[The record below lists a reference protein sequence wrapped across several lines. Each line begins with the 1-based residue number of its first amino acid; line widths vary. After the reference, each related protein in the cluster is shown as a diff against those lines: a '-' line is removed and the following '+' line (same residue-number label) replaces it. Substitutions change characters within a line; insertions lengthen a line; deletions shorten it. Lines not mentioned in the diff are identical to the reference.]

1 MNNDLTDQVNKII
14 DHKIINGRGIAAQLF
29 FDITRQVA
37 RLPFKPVLCDVV
49 VGNDPVSISYVKI
62 KGKRA
67 KECGI
72 EFSLVQLPENSTEEE
87 IITAIKH
94 EQENKNLCGLIVQLP
109 LPVNLD
115 AHRILEN
122 INLEIDV
129 DGINPQA
136 STSSQAQKL
145 VPPTAGAILHILNS
159 LPLELVPDLSAEKF
173 VVLGQGDLVGK
184 PVTQNLRALGYD
196 VETLVADTPNRA
208 EILKQATVII
218 SGVGKAGILQGDEV
232 SDNVIV
238 IDAGTSESGGSIA
251 GDADFASVAP
261 KARMITPSPGGVG
274 PVTVA
279 KLLENVLKVAQS
291 RVRLDV

>member
-1 MNNDLTDQVNKII
+1 MNNDLTEQVNRII
-14 DHKIINGRGIAAQLF
+14 DNKIINGRGIAAQLF

-72 EFSLVQLPENSTEEE
+72 EFSLVQLLENSTEEE
-87 IITAIKH
+87 IISAIKH

-109 LPVNLD
+109 LPSNLD

-136 STSSQAQKL
+136 STSSQAAKL

-159 LPLELVPDLSAEKF
+159 LPLESVPDLSAEKF

-184 PVTQNLRALGYD
+184 PVTENLRALGYE

-218 SGVGKAGILQGDEV
+218 SGVGKAGILTGDEV

-238 IDAGTSESGGSIA
+238 IDAGTSESGGSIS

-291 RVRLDV
+291 RARLD